1 MDATDK
7 PATIASPRIQQ
18 ARRLLDFA
26 IKLRRPLW
34 FALTHPHK
42 LPHLA
47 RRALA
52 LYRGGRLRAIDERL
66 EIIARHGTRAEAGA
80 AYRRWLRRVEK
91 TDRASRQRIAD
102 DIAGFSDA
110 PLISIVMPVYNTRPK
125 WLNKAISSVM
135 RQSYPYW
142 ELCIADDNSS
152 QPRTRRVLK
161 AWQRRDARIKVIY
174 RDKNGH
180 ISRAS
185 NSALSLAGGEFIA
198 LLDHDDELPRDALYH
213 VAREIRA
220 HPDAALIYSD
230 EDKID
235 TRGRRY
241 GHYFK
246 PDYNPE
252 LLLSHNMISH
262 LGVYR
267 RERVEAV
274 GGFRVGVEG
283 SQDYDLAL
291 RVIETVEPRQIRHI
305 PRILYHWRAIP
316 QSAAAGGL
324 EAKPYTLRAA
334 IRAVE
339 EHLQRTGRRA
349 RVEESPLAE
358 LNLRVRPHLP
368 DPPPSVTAVIAR
380 AHHDDG
386 LDARLAR
393 LFPTGRHAPV
403 QILLVH
409 PADRSPPGRADR
421 TLACPRPASLAAML
435 NQGARQAN
443 GELLLFLHPD
453 IEVETP
459 DWLDELAAL
468 ASQDGIGA
476 VGAKLYDENERIRHA
491 GIVTGLRGLAGHAMR
506 GQPHDD
512 PGYNARAMLIQNY
525 SALSAACLMIRKD
538 RFLAIGGFDSANLP
552 DIHHDIDLCL
562 RLIDSGLRNIWTPHA
577 ELRLPGRDRNK
588 QPTDSAMQSQ
598 RDYLL
603 TRWADRLPR
612 DPAYNPNLTRTREDF
627 SLRPP
632 AELAGNTP

>member
-1 MDATDK
+1 MDVTNK
-7 PATIASPRIQQ
+7 PPTTRRTRFQRPRRVLDLAI
-18 ARRLLDFA
+18 RL
-26 IKLRRPLW
+26 RQPLW

-66 EIIARHGTRAEAGA
+66 EIIARHGTRVESGA

-91 TDRASRQRIAD
+91 TDRASRQRVLD
-102 DIAGFSDA
+102 NIAGFSDP

-125 WLNKAISSVM
+125 WLNKAIRSVT
-135 RQSYPYW
+135 RQSYPHW

-152 QPRTRRVLK
+152 RPRTRRALR
-161 AWQRRDARIKVIY
+161 AWQHRDARIKVVY
-174 RDKNGH
+174 RDENGH

-185 NSALSLAGGEFIA
+185 NSALSLASGEFVA
-198 LLDHDDELPRDALYH
+198 LFDHDDELPRDALYH
-213 VAREIRA
+213 VAREIHA
-220 HPDAALIYSD
+220 HPDAVLIYSD

-274 GGFRVGVEG
+274 GGFREGVEG

-291 RVIETVEPRQIRHI
+291 RVIEAIEPRQIRHI

-324 EAKPYTLRAA
+324 EAKPYTLKAA

-339 EHLQRTGRRA
+339 EHLQRVGRPA
-349 RVEESPLAE
+349 RIEESALAR
-358 LNLRVRPHLP
+358 LNLRVRPLSSGK
-368 DPPPSVTAVIAR
+368 PPRVTIVIACSHR
-380 AHHDDG
+380 ADG

-393 LFPTGRHAPV
+393 LRRITRYADR
-403 QILLVH
+403 QILVAH
-409 PADRSPPGRADR
+409 PADQPPPPHVGQ
-421 TLACPRPASLAAML
+421 TLACPCPTGLAAML
-435 NQGARQAN
+435 NQGARQAD
-443 GELLLFLHPD
+443 GELLLFLHPA
-453 IEVETP
+453 IEVMAP
-459 DWLDELAAL
+459 DWLDELVAL
-468 ASQDGIGA
+468 ASQSGVGA
-476 VGAKLYDENERIRHA
+476 VGAKLYDENDRILHA
-491 GIVTGLRGLAGHAMR
+491 GIITGLHGLAGYAMR
-506 GQPHDD
+506 GLPRDD

-538 RFLAIGGFDSANLP
+538 RFQRIGGFDSTHLP

-562 RLIDSGLRNIWTPHA
+562 RLIDNGLRNIWTPHA
-577 ELRLPGRDRNK
+577 ELRLPGQAPGGQLAENAR
-588 QPTDSAMQSQ
+588 QSQ

-612 DPAYNPNLTRTREDF
+612 DPAYNPNLTLAGEDF
-627 SLRPP
+627 SLRQP
-632 AELAGNTP
+632 AEREGNNP